1 MRLLRMDEE
10 FFNKPLNDLVGDILR
25 DYEKTGGM
33 DNLKGQGKPLSEDYF
48 SGDIFQ
54 HFQKIAKDAGFKPH
68 WLKLQHEI
76 RDELKDIAEKKKNGQ
91 KNDLNFRVTKVNE
104 KIIAYNKSCPPPM
117 QNGQVRLDTIEAAIE
132 RW

>member
-1 MRLLRMDEE
+1 MDNEN
-10 FFNKPLNDLVGDILR
+10 FNKPSNDLIGDILR
-25 DYEKTGGM
+25 NYEKTGGM
-33 DNLKGQGKPLSEDYF
+33 DNLKGTGKPLSDEYF

-54 HFQKIAKDAGFKPH
+54 HFQKIAKDAGYKPH

-76 RDELKDIAEKKKNGQ
+76 RDELKDIADKYANGQ
-91 KNDLNFRVTKVNE
+91 NSDLQFRVTKVNE

-117 QNGQVRLDTIEAAIE
+117 QKGTVRLESIEAASN

>member
-10 FFNKPLNDLVGDILR
+10 FFNKPLNDLIGDILR

-33 DNLKGQGKPLSEDYF
+33 DNLKGQGKPIAEAYF

-68 WLKLQHEI
+68 WLKLQQEI
-76 RDELKDIAEKKKNGQ
+76 RDELKDIAEKKKKGQ

-104 KIIAYNKSCPPPM
+104 KIIDYNKSCPPPM
-117 QNGQVRLDTIEAAIE
+117 QKGQVRLDTIEAAIE